1 MDHFTRSTI
10 IQSDARI
17 RRQRVLPKGGEI
29 VVKIG
34 QDVSPMQVLARAPL
48 SMRFR
53 IVFAAKN
60 LNVSVQEFNTY
71 LAVKEGDKVE
81 IGTPLA
87 LKKRLIGQQTLE
99 SPTDGEITRVYN
111 GRIIIKQTAD
121 FIELRAMVKG
131 RIVNYIDDRGVTL
144 EVVGTQI
151 QAMWS
156 SGSVALSPLKI
167 VGDTPTKILSSSDIS
182 GDISNHILVMGQL
195 DSIAPVQAAIHEG
208 VKGFIVGTM
217 PAELV
222 AACKELDTTL
232 LLTDGFGEHGMASPI
247 FDKLQESSGQE
258 TTIFG
263 RDGIDSHQRAE
274 IIIPKVGTPSLED
287 PPFNSPLKIGQTVR
301 ILRQP
306 YLGNIGVIEHIFKQF
321 HVTPSGVRVRGAN
334 VRLQNGQT
342 VFVPTTNLDAII

>member
-10 IQSDARI
+10 IQSETRI

-34 QDVSPMQVLARAPL
+34 QDVSPLQVLARSPL
-48 SMRFR
+48 SLRFR
-53 IVFAAKN
+53 IVFAAKS
-60 LNVSVQEFNTY
+60 LNVSVDEFSNYVT
-71 LAVKEGDKVE
+71 VQVGEKVE
-81 IGTPLA
+81 VGTPLA
-87 LKKRLIGQQTLE
+87 QKKRLIGTQTVE
-99 SPTDGEITRVYN
+99 SPLDGTVTQVYN

-121 FIELRAMVKG
+121 YIELRAMVQG
-131 RIVNYIDDRGVTL
+131 RVVNYIDDRGVTL
-144 EVVGTQI
+144 DIVGTLI

-156 SGSVALSPLKI
+156 TGTVALSPLKI
-167 VGDTPTKILSSSDIS
+167 IGEQPAKIFSSADIS
-182 GDISNHILVMGQL
+182 GNISNHILVIGQL
-195 DSIAPVQAAIHEG
+195 DSLDPIQAAINEG

-217 PAELV
+217 PAELAM
-222 AACKELDTTL
+222 AAKALDTTL
-232 LLTDGFGEHGMASPI
+232 LLTDGFGEHGMATPI
-247 FDKLQESSGQE
+247 FKKLQESAGQE

-263 RDGIDSHQRAE
+263 RDGIDSRQRAE
-274 IIIPKVGTPSLED
+274 IIIPKKGSPTFD
-287 PPFNSPLKIGQTVR
+287 APPFNNPLQVGQTVR

-306 YLGNIGVIEHIFKQF
+306 YLGNIGIIEHIFKQF